1 MILDNKRDDIIQA
14 AMRLFSKKGFAAT
27 SVEEIAKESG
37 MAKASFYKY
46 FQGKHELP
54 LAICARME
62 EEIGKGIKA
71 LYSQTGL
78 SSRDKLLQFI
88 KIYLNNIIDNKFH
101 LLLISDPFP
110 ANTQDEETNEA
121 LEKHEKRLF
130 LWIRDALLDV
140 YGPDVEEHIWDIA
153 FILMS
158 VTCEYIR
165 VFENH
170 VEKEGIDRLADFFL
184 YITDS
189 LIAGIRQQS
198 GPPSFLWG
206 LEGWFSSSRESDPLE
221 EGRKIA
227 GLLEKLE
234 AKLMR
239 LTLSGSEKQEFLDI
253 ISQLRKETSTDDAS
267 AGLLKAL
274 LSYLE
279 QLEELKEECA
289 KLRDLLGL

>member
-1 MILDNKRDDIIQA
+1 MDNKRDDIVQA
-14 AMRLFSKKGFAAT
+14 AIRLFSKKGFAAT

-54 LAICARME
+54 LAICFKME
-62 EEIGKGIKA
+62 EEIGKDIKA

-78 SSRDKLLQFI
+78 SSRDKLLRLI
-88 KIYLNNIIDNKFH
+88 KIYLNNIIGNKVY
-101 LLLISDPFP
+101 LLIITEPFP
-110 ANTQDEETNEA
+110 ANTHDEPTNEA
-121 LEKHEKRLF
+121 LQEHEKRIF
-130 LWIRDALLDV
+130 LWIRDCLLDV
-140 YGPDVEEHIWDIA
+140 YGPDVEGHIWDIT

-158 VTCEYIR
+158 VTFEYIR
-165 VFENH
+165 VFE
-170 VEKEGIDRLADFFL
+170 ERMEQKSIDKLADFLL

-189 LIAGIRQQS
+189 LIAGVRQQS
-198 GPPSFLWG
+198 EPPSFLWG
-206 LEGWFSSSRESDPLE
+206 LEAWFTSSRGSDPLQ
-221 EGRKIA
+221 EGKKIA

-239 LTLSGSEKQEFLDI
+239 LSLSDSTRQEFLDI
-253 ISQLRKETSTDDAS
+253 ISQLRKETSAEDAS
-267 AGLLKAL
+267 TGLLKAL

-279 QLEELKEECA
+279 RLDELKEDCA